1 MVFSMKMIFFSFHC
15 RVIREQCRFL
25 WKEET
30 RVPGEKSL
38 EQGKDHQQTWH
49 VHHQRTLKS
58 ASTIF
63 DAIKIIVSIIH
74 VICMVRRNL
83 NHALL

>member
-1 MVFSMKMIFFSFHC
+1 MGPLSRLNWNWEC
-15 RVIREQCRFL
+15 WLL

-30 RVPGEKSL
+30 RVPGEKFL